1 MTRWVALALLAAMT
15 PTGSAAFQAR
25 ESLARGGFYFDQCV
39 ARAKDY
45 SACIGYF
52 MGMADAPVMNADKS
66 ADQAVYCL
74 PAGAPYEQNRDVFHT
89 YLRENPQIRDVSTH
103 MLFLLAMNARSEEH
117 TSELQSLMRISYAVF
132 CLKKKNDTTDVTN
145 THIVL

>member
-1 MTRWVALALLAAMT
+1 MI
-15 PTGSAAFQAR
+15 PTGSSAFQAR
-25 ESLARGGFYFDQCV
+25 ESLARGGSYFDQCV

-74 PAGAPYEQNRDVFHT
+74 PAGAPYEQNRDVF
-89 YLRENPQIRDVSTH
+89 
-103 MLFLLAMNARSEEH
+103 RSEEH
-117 TSELQSLMRISYAVF
+117 TSELQSLMRLSYAVF
-132 CLKKKNDTTDVTN
+132 RLNKKSRQYTQQHD
-145 THIVL
+145 

>member
-1 MTRWVALALLAAMT
+1 MTRWVALALLAAMI
-15 PTGSAAFQAR
+15 PTGSSAFQAR
-25 ESLARGGFYFDQCV
+25 ESLARGGSYFDQCV

-74 PAGAPYEQNRDVFHT
+74 PADLSAFITGASDRK
-89 YLRENPQIRDVSTH
+89 STRLNSSH
-103 MLFLLAMNARSEEH
+103 YCAARMPS
-117 TSELQSLMRISYAVF
+117 SA
-132 CLKKKNDTTDVTN
+132 
-145 THIVL
+145 

>member
-25 ESLARGGFYFDQCV
+25 ESLARGGSYFDQCV

-74 PAGAPYEQNRDVFHT
+74 PAGAPYEQNREVFHK
-89 YLRENPQIRDVSTH
+89 YLRGNPEIRQVSTH
-103 MLFLLAMNARSEEH
+103 LLFMIAMN
-117 TSELQSLMRISYAVF
+117 TSFPCKSSPSLSVDRATGEVF
-132 CLKKKNDTTDVTN
+132 MSAPKAQ
-145 THIVL
+145 

>member
-89 YLRENPQIRDVSTH
+89 YLRENPQIR
-103 MLFLLAMNARSEEH
+103 SEEH
-117 TSELQSLMRISYAVF
+117 TSELQSLMRISYDVF
-132 CLKKKNDTTDVTN
+132 CLKTKKQQKNRDKDN
-145 THIVL
+145 

>member
-1 MTRWVALALLAAMT
+1 MTRWVALALLAAMI
-15 PTGSAAFQAR
+15 PTGSPAFQAR
-25 ESLARGGFYFDQCV
+25 ESLARGGSYFDQCV

-74 PAGAPYEQNRDVFHT
+74 PAGATYEQNRDVFHT

-103 MLFLLAMNARSEEH
+103 MLFLLAMNASFPCKNSPKLSVDPATGEVFMSVSEP
-117 TSELQSLMRISYAVF
+117 QG
-132 CLKKKNDTTDVTN
+132 
-145 THIVL
+145 

>member
-1 MTRWVALALLAAMT
+1 MTRWVALALLAAMI

-25 ESLARGGFYFDQCV
+25 ESLARGGSYFDQCV

-66 ADQAVYCL
+66 ADEAVYCL
-74 PAGAPYEQNRDVFHT
+74 PAGASYEQNRDVFHT

-103 MLFLLAMNARSEEH
+103 MLFLLAMNASFPCKYSPKLSVDPATGE
-117 TSELQSLMRISYAVF
+117 VF
-132 CLKKKNDTTDVTN
+132 MSASKPQE
-145 THIVL
+145 

>member
-1 MTRWVALALLAAMT
+1 
-15 PTGSAAFQAR
+15 
-25 ESLARGGFYFDQCV
+25 
-39 ARAKDY
+39 
-45 SACIGYF
+45 

-103 MLFLLAMNARSEEH
+103 MLFLLAMNASFPCKNSPKLSVDPATGEVFMRSEEH
-117 TSELQSLMRISYAVF
+117 TSELQSLMRTSYAVF
-132 CLKKKNDTTDVTN
+132 CLKKKKTTKPTDN
-145 THIVL
+145 NIQESD

>member
-25 ESLARGGFYFDQCV
+25 ESLARGGSYFDQCV

-66 ADQAVYCL
+66 ADEAVYCL
-74 PAGAPYEQNRDVFHT
+74 PAGASYEQNRDVFHT

-103 MLFLLAMNARSEEH
+103 MLFLLAMNASFPCKNSPKLSVDPATGEVFMSVSEP
-117 TSELQSLMRISYAVF
+117 QG
-132 CLKKKNDTTDVTN
+132 
-145 THIVL
+145 

>member
-1 MTRWVALALLAAMT
+1 MTRWVALALLAAMI
-15 PTGSAAFQAR
+15 PTGSSAFQAR
-25 ESLARGGFYFDQCV
+25 ESLARGGSYFDQCV

-74 PAGAPYEQNRDVFHT
+74 PAGAPYEQKRVVLHT
-89 YLRENPQIRDVSTH
+89 HLRVNPQIRIVSTN
-103 MLFLLAMNARSEEH
+103 MLFLQAIHAS
-117 TSELQSLMRISYAVF
+117 F
-132 CLKKKNDTTDVTN
+132 PCKNST
-145 THIVL
+145 

>member
-25 ESLARGGFYFDQCV
+25 ESLARGGSYFDQCV

-74 PAGAPYEQNRDVFHT
+74 PAGAHSEQNRAVLDRTSAV
-89 YLRENPQIRDVSTH
+89 YGKKWYVCENFGGRPLI
-103 MLFLLAMNARSEEH
+103 
-117 TSELQSLMRISYAVF
+117 
-132 CLKKKNDTTDVTN
+132 KKKKQ
-145 THIVL
+145 

>member
-1 MTRWVALALLAAMT
+1 MKRLVALALFAAMT
-15 PTGSAAFQAR
+15 PADSAAFQAR
-25 ESLARGGFYFDQCV
+25 ESLAGGNSYYNQCV
-39 ARAKDY
+39 AAAKYD

-103 MLFLLAMNARSEEH
+103 MLFLLAMNASFPCKNSPKLSVDPATGEVFMSVSEP
-117 TSELQSLMRISYAVF
+117 QG
-132 CLKKKNDTTDVTN
+132 
-145 THIVL
+145 